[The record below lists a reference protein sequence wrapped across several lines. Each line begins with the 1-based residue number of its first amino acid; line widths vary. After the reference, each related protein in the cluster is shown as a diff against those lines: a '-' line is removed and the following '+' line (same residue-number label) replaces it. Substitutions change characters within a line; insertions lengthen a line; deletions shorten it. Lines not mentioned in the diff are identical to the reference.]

1 MAQDLSKVYVSRNK
15 ALAIMEQVRPRLVEH
30 LKNGMQRED
39 ANREVADWL
48 RGENNILSPYAD
60 EVVAGLLV
68 SDNEITMRREFGDE
82 FCDAW
87 AKAMNGIKKQ

>member
-1 MAQDLSKVYVSRNK
+1 MAQDLSQVTVNRKQ
-15 ALAIMEQVRPRLVEH
+15 ALAIMEQVRPRLVER

-87 AKAMNGIKKQ
+87 AKVMNGIKKQ

>member
-1 MAQDLSKVYVSRNK
+1 MAQDLSQLTVSRK
-15 ALAIMEQVRPRLVEH
+15 QALAIMEQVRPRLVER
-30 LKNGMQRED
+30 LKNGMQ
-39 ANREVADWL
+39 

-68 SDNEITMRREFGDE
+68 SDNEIAWRREFGDE